1 MAVADLFFLAIVAIS
16 AIIGLFRGLMR
27 EGLSLASWI
36 LAFILALRFGPMAAE
51 YLTEYVS
58 VPSVRMAT
66 AYSVIFLAT
75 LIVGAIVNY
84 FLGKMVRATGFSGT
98 DRTLGLIFGVARG
111 TAIIVIAIMLARLT
125 VVREDSW
132 WQESQFVLY
141 LEPWAVQLQ
150 EWLPDDVEGQMD
162 AIQPPSSSE
171 PKKTSPPS
179 SS

>member
-1 MAVADLFFLAIVAIS
+1 
-16 AIIGLFRGLMR
+16 MR

-36 LAFILALRFGPMAAE
+36 LAFLLAVRFGPMAAE
-51 YLTEYVS
+51 YLVDYVS

-75 LIVGAIVNY
+75 LILGAIVNY

-98 DRTLGLIFGVARG
+98 DRTLGLLFGVARG
-111 TAIIVIAIMLARLT
+111 IAILVIAIMLARLT

-150 EWLPDDVEGQMD
+150 DWLPDDVGGQMD
-162 AIQPPSSSE
+162 AIKPPSSTQ
-171 PKKTSPPS
+171 PKETSPS
-179 SS
+179 SST